1 MTITHDDAKVLFAEP
16 GARWRTTAY
25 GPILC
30 LIILILELA
39 TGSAVHWFALL
50 FCGSLIAGFVVLQV
64 IAGRR
69 HVSVELTDS
78 TLRQGTETLPLS
90 AVAAVL
96 PERDE
101 DAWDDEDWESARA
114 LGELSGVPRRRTGI
128 GLRLADGGYVQAW
141 AKDHR
146 ALRAAL
152 GTALGQPADTDPA
165 RPADTAP
172 GRPADTA
179 LGQPA
184 DTAPG
189 SPAGRPADDAAAPDP
204 EPDAPGNEDEPS
216 ENGADR

>member
-1 MTITHDDAKVLFAEP
+1 MTPTHDDANVLFAEP

-69 HVSVELTDS
+69 HVSVELTG
-78 TLRQGTETLPLS
+78 TALRQGTETLPLS

-114 LGELSGVPRRRTGI
+114 LGELSGVPRRRTAI
-128 GLRLADGGYVQAW
+128 GLRLADGGFVQAW

-152 GTALGQPADTDPA
+152 GTALGQSAEDA
-165 RPADTAP
+165 I
-172 GRPADTA
+172 GRPAETA
-179 LGQPA
+179 LGA
-184 DTAPG
+184 
-189 SPAGRPADDAAAPDP
+189 PADDAAAPDP
-204 EPDAPGNEDEPS
+204 GPDTPGTENEPS

>member
-1 MTITHDDAKVLFAEP
+1 MTTTHDDANVLFAEP

-69 HVSVELTDS
+69 HVSVELTG
-78 TLRQGTETLPLS
+78 TALRQGTETLPLS

-101 DAWDDEDWESARA
+101 DEWDDEDWESARA

-128 GLRLADGGYVQAW
+128 GLRLADGGFVQAW
-141 AKDHR
+141 AKDHQ

-152 GTALGQPADTDPA
+152 GTALG

-172 GRPADTA
+172 A
-179 LGQPA
+179 QPA

-189 SPAGRPADDAAAPDP
+189 QSADRAPGSPAGDAAAPDP
-204 EPDAPGNEDEPS
+204 GPDAPGTENEPS

>member
-1 MTITHDDAKVLFAEP
+1 MITTDDANILFAEP

-64 IAGRR
+64 VAGRR
-69 HVSVELTDS
+69 HVSVELTGT

-90 AVAAVL
+90 TIAAVL

-101 DAWDDEDWESARA
+101 DAWDDEEWESARA

-141 AKDHR
+141 ARDHR

-152 GTALGQPADTDPA
+152 ETTIGNKSDAVDPVA
-165 RPADTAP
+165 NP
-172 GRPADTA
+172 
-179 LGQPA
+179 
-184 DTAPG
+184 
-189 SPAGRPADDAAAPDP
+189 P
-204 EPDAPGNEDEPS
+204 EGEDEPS